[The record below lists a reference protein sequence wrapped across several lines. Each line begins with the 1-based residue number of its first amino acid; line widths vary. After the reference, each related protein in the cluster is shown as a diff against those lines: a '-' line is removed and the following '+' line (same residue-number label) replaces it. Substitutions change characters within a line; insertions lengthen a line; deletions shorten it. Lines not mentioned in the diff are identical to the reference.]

1 MNLFLPFSQDEV
13 RAGKAAGP
21 VVAIYPIAQRIHSAL
36 HSPAGREI
44 VARYVRNY
52 LLLMLAATMAVVVY
66 NVWIVENR
74 PPMLEYS
81 GFLVKLENNEI
92 KEARIQGQELTGTDS
107 YGQIF
112 STYAP
117 DVQQLL
123 PRLEKNNVRISAR
136 KPSAA
141 SPFWSSTFPV
151 LLLMGGWMF
160 FMLRSQKGGGSIGF
174 GKKKIAMA
182 PDQARLVTFA
192 DVAGIPE
199 AKEELVEIV
208 DFLKDSKK
216 ITRLGG
222 KIPKGV
228 LLQGPPGTGKT
239 LLAKAIAGEAGVPFY
254 SISGSDF
261 VEMFVGVGASRV
273 RDLFAQA
280 KKSAPCII
288 FIDEIDAVG
297 RSRGAAGAMGGQDER
312 EQTLNALLVE
322 MDGFQS
328 EQTVI
333 IVAATNRPD
342 VLDPALMR
350 PGRFDRQVTIMPPD
364 VKGRRKILEVHSRNV
379 LMAPEVDL
387 QVVAQ
392 STPGFTGAELANLIN
407 ESALMAARKG
417 KSGIQLCDIEDA
429 KDKILMGA
437 ERTGLV
443 ISEQQRRV
451 TAYHEAGHAIIAK
464 VLPNTDPVHKIT
476 IIPRGQAMGVT
487 QQVPIDDRHAYSKEY
502 LTNRITILLGGRT
515 AEEIIFNEF
524 STGASNDL
532 QAATD
537 IATRMVCEWGMSERL
552 GPRAFVTPDQGFLG
566 LASRQRSY
574 SEEIARAIDEEV
586 NRLIAEC
593 YQEAIIVL
601 EGRITF
607 LHKLAEVLLLNET
620 IDAEEVDIIVT
631 CQKLTEENKEHTG
644 LSG

>member
-1 MNLFLPFSQDEV
+1 M
-13 RAGKAAGP
+13 AK
-21 VVAIYPIAQRIHSAL
+21 
-36 HSPAGREI
+36 
-44 VARYVRNY
+44 YVRNY
-52 LLLMLAATMAVVVY
+52 LLLMFAATLVVIGY
-66 NVWIVENR
+66 NVWLTENQLPR
-74 PPMLEYS
+74 LEYS
-81 GFLVKLENNEI
+81 AFLAKLEKNEI
-92 KEARIQGQELTGTDS
+92 QTARLQGQEITSTDS
-107 YGQIF
+107 YGQSF
-112 STYAP
+112 ATYVP
-117 DVQQLL
+117 DVQLIL
-123 PRLEKNNVRISAR
+123 PKLEGKKVSISAG
-136 KPSAA
+136 KPRAV
-141 SPFWSSTFPV
+141 SPFWSTTFPV

-160 FMLRSQKGGGSIGF
+160 FMLRGQKGGTSSGF
-174 GKKKIAMA
+174 GKKRIAMD
-182 PDQARLVTFA
+182 PDKARRITFA

-208 DFLKDSKK
+208 EFLKESKN

-239 LLAKAIAGEAGVPFY
+239 LLAKAIAGEAGVPFF

-280 KKSAPCII
+280 KKNAPCII

-322 MDGFQS
+322 MDGFES

-342 VLDPALMR
+342 VLDPALKR

-364 VKGRRKILEVHSRNV
+364 VKGRRQILEVHSRKV
-379 LMAPEVDL
+379 LMDPDVNL
-387 QVVAQ
+387 QIVAQ
-392 STPGFTGAELANLIN
+392 STPGFTGADLANLIN

-417 KSGIQLCDIEDA
+417 KAGIQLSDIEDA

-443 ISEQQRRV
+443 INEQQRKV

-464 VLPNTDPVHKIT
+464 ILPNTDPVHKIT
-476 IIPRGQAMGVT
+476 IIPRGQAMGVM
-487 QQVPIDDRHAYSKEY
+487 QQMPVDDRHAYSKEY

-566 LASRQRSY
+566 LASRQRPH

-586 NRLIAEC
+586 TRIIAEC

-631 CQKLTEENKEHTG
+631 CHKLTEENKEQTG
-644 LSG
+644 LSR

>member
-1 MNLFLPFSQDEV
+1 M
-13 RAGKAAGP
+13 AK
-21 VVAIYPIAQRIHSAL
+21 
-36 HSPAGREI
+36 
-44 VARYVRNY
+44 YVRNY
-52 LLLMLAATMAVVVY
+52 LLIMLAATLAVVAY
-66 NVWIVENR
+66 NVWLVESCL
-74 PPMLEYS
+74 PVIEYS
-81 GFLVKLENNEI
+81 AFLVKLENNEI
-92 KEARIQGQELTGTDS
+92 QELRIQGQEILGTDTF
-107 YGQIF
+107 GQSF
-112 STYAP
+112 SSYAP
-117 DVQQLL
+117 DVQHLI
-123 PRLEKNNVRISAR
+123 PRLESKNIRISAGPPR
-136 KPSAA
+136 AV

-160 FMLRSQKGGGSIGF
+160 FMFRGQKGGSSGF
-174 GKKKIAMA
+174 GKKKIAMDPEKA
-182 PDQARLVTFA
+182 GKVTFD

-328 EQTVI
+328 DQTVI

-350 PGRFDRQVTIMPPD
+350 PGRFDRQVTIMSPD

-379 LMAPEVDL
+379 RMDADVDL

-392 STPGFTGAELANLIN
+392 STPGFTGADLANLIN

-417 KSGIQLCDIEDA
+417 KDGIQLSDIEDA
-429 KDKILMGA
+429 KDKILMGV

-443 ISEQQRRV
+443 VSEQQRKV

-464 VLPNTDPVHKIT
+464 ILPNTDPVHKIT
-476 IIPRGQAMGVT
+476 IIPRGQAMGVM
-487 QQVPIDDRHAYSKEY
+487 QQMPIDDRHAYSKEY

-537 IATRMVCEWGMSERL
+537 IATRMVCQFGMSERL
-552 GPRAFVTPDQGFLG
+552 GPRAFVTRDQGFLG
-566 LASRQRSY
+566 NGSQQRPY

-586 NRLIAEC
+586 TRIIAEC
-593 YQEAIIVL
+593 YQDAIIVL

-607 LHKLAEVLLLNET
+607 LHKLAEALLNHET
-620 IDAEEVDIIVT
+620 IDAEEVDIILS
-631 CQKLTEENKEHTG
+631 CHKLSEENIEQTG
-644 LSG
+644 LLG

>member
-1 MNLFLPFSQDEV
+1 
-13 RAGKAAGP
+13 
-21 VVAIYPIAQRIHSAL
+21 VAK
-36 HSPAGREI
+36 
-44 VARYVRNY
+44 YVRNY
-52 LLLMLAATMAVVVY
+52 LLLMVAAALAVVAY

-81 GFLVKLENNEI
+81 GFLVRLENNEI
-92 KEARIQGQELTGTDS
+92 KEVRIQGQEISFTDS
-107 YGQIF
+107 YGQSF
-112 STYAP
+112 FTYAP

-123 PRLEKNNVRISAR
+123 PRLEKKNVRISAR
-136 KPSAA
+136 KPEAS

-160 FMLRSQKGGGSIGF
+160 FMLRSQKGGGSSGF
-174 GKKKIAMA
+174 GKKKIAMD
-182 PDQARLVTFA
+182 PDKARRVTFA

-280 KKSAPCII
+280 KKSAPCIV

-328 EQTVI
+328 DQTVI

-379 LMAPEVDL
+379 MMDPDVDL

-417 KSGIQLCDIEDA
+417 KAGIQLSDIEDA

-476 IIPRGQAMGVT
+476 IIPRGQAMGVM

-537 IATRMVCEWGMSERL
+537 IATRMVCEWGMSDRL

-566 LASRQRSY
+566 SGSRQRPY

-586 NRLIAEC
+586 ARIIAEC

-631 CQKLTEENKEHTG
+631 CPKLTEENKVQTG
-644 LSG
+644 LSR

>member
-1 MNLFLPFSQDEV
+1 
-13 RAGKAAGP
+13 
-21 VVAIYPIAQRIHSAL
+21 VAK
-36 HSPAGREI
+36 
-44 VARYVRNY
+44 YVRNY
-52 LLLMLAATMAVVVY
+52 LLLMLAATLAVVVY
-66 NVWIVENR
+66 NVWLVENR

-81 GFLVKLENNEI
+81 AFLVRLENNEI
-92 KEARIQGQELTGTDS
+92 QAVRIQGQEITVTDS
-107 YGQIF
+107 YGQSF

-117 DVQQLL
+117 DVPQLL
-123 PRLEKNNVRISAR
+123 PRLEKKNVRISAG
-136 KPSAA
+136 KPRAA

-160 FMLRSQKGGGSIGF
+160 FMFRSQKGGGSSSVSGGGF
-174 GKKKIAMA
+174 GKKKIAMD
-182 PDQARLVTFA
+182 PDKARRVTFD

-379 LMAPEVDL
+379 MMDPDVDL

-417 KSGIQLCDIEDA
+417 KAGIQLSDIEDA

-437 ERTGLV
+437 ERKGLV
-443 ISEQQRRV
+443 ISEQQRKV

-476 IIPRGQAMGVT
+476 IIPRGQAMGVM

-566 LASRQRSY
+566 NGSRQRPH
-574 SEEIARAIDEEV
+574 SEEIARTIDEEV
-586 NRLIAEC
+586 TRIISEC

-631 CQKLTEENKEHTG
+631 CPKLTEENKERTG
-644 LSG
+644 LSS

>member
-1 MNLFLPFSQDEV
+1 M
-13 RAGKAAGP
+13 AK
-21 VVAIYPIAQRIHSAL
+21 
-36 HSPAGREI
+36 
-44 VARYVRNY
+44 YVRNY
-52 LLLMLAATMAVVVY
+52 LLFLLAATLAVVAY
-66 NVWIVENR
+66 NVWDMEHT
-74 PPMLEYS
+74 PPRLEYS
-81 GFLVKLENNEI
+81 NFIAKLAAGQIREVRIRGSE
-92 KEARIQGQELTGTDS
+92 IQGLDT
-107 YGQIF
+107 F
-112 STYAP
+112 SQPFQTYAP
-117 DVQQLL
+117 DLQTLL
-123 PRLEKNNVRISAR
+123 PRLEEQGVRIDAAR
-136 KPSAA
+136 EREV
-141 SPFWSSTFPV
+141 SPFWTSSFPV

-160 FMLRSQKGGGSIGF
+160 FMFRSQKGGSSGF
-174 GKKKIAMA
+174 AKKKEAMTPA
-182 PDQARLVTFA
+182 QAKKVTFA

-273 RDLFAQA
+273 RELFAQA
-280 KKSAPCII
+280 KKSPPCII

-297 RSRGAAGAMGGQDER
+297 RSRAAGGAMGGQDER

-328 EQTVI
+328 GETVI

-350 PGRFDRQVTIMPPD
+350 PGRFDRQVTILPPD
-364 VKGRRKILEVHSRNV
+364 VKGREQIIRVHAQRVAMSPAVELREVAKN
-379 LMAPEVDL
+379 
-387 QVVAQ
+387 
-392 STPGFTGAELANLIN
+392 TPGFTGAELANLIN

-417 KSGIQLCDIEDA
+417 KEAIEFADIEDA

-437 ERTGLV
+437 ERKGLV
-443 ISEQQRRV
+443 ISEQERKV
-451 TAYHEAGHAIIAK
+451 TAYHEAGHAILAK
-464 VLPNTDPVHKIT
+464 LLPNTDPLHKIT

-487 QQVPIDDRHAYSKEY
+487 QQVPLDDRHAYSREY
-502 LTNRITILLGGRT
+502 LTNRIKILLGGRT
-515 AEEIIFNEF
+515 AEELVFNEL

-532 QAATD
+532 QNATD

-552 GPRAFVTPDQGFLG
+552 GPRAFVTAEAGFLG
-566 LASRQRSY
+566 GGGRQRPY
-574 SEEIARAIDEEV
+574 SEEVARIIDEEV
-586 NRLIAEC
+586 NRLIEEC
-593 YQEAIIVL
+593 YQEATIVL
-601 EGRITF
+601 EGRIVF
-607 LHKLAEVLLLNET
+607 LHKLAEVLLQNET

-631 CQKLTEENKEHTG
+631 CPKLDQENKERTG
-644 LSG
+644 VGA

>member
-1 MNLFLPFSQDEV
+1 M
-13 RAGKAAGP
+13 AK
-21 VVAIYPIAQRIHSAL
+21 
-36 HSPAGREI
+36 
-44 VARYVRNY
+44 YVRNY
-52 LLLMLAATMAVVVY
+52 LLLMLAAALAVVAY

-74 PPMLEYS
+74 PPMFEYS
-81 GFLVKLENNEI
+81 GFLAKLENNEI
-92 KEARIQGQELTGTDS
+92 KEVRIQGQAITGTDS
-107 YGQIF
+107 YGQTF

-117 DVQQLL
+117 DVQLLL
-123 PRLEKNNVRISAR
+123 PRLEKKNIRISAR
-136 KPSAA
+136 KPDAA

-160 FMLRSQKGGGSIGF
+160 FMIRSQKGGGSSSVSGGGF

-182 PDQARLVTFA
+182 PDKANRVTFA

-228 LLQGPPGTGKT
+228 MLQGPPGTGKT

-328 EQTVI
+328 DQTVI

-364 VKGRRKILEVHSRNV
+364 VKGRRQILEVHSRNV
-379 LMAPEVDL
+379 LMDPDVDL
-387 QVVAQ
+387 QVVAHG
-392 STPGFTGAELANLIN
+392 TPGFTGAELANLIN
-407 ESALMAARKG
+407 ESALTAARKG
-417 KSGIQLCDIEDA
+417 KSGIQLSDIEDA

-443 ISEQQRRV
+443 ISEQQRKV

-476 IIPRGQAMGVT
+476 IIPRGQAMGVM

-537 IATRMVCEWGMSERL
+537 IATRMVCEFGMSERM
-552 GPRAFVTPDQGFLG
+552 GPRAFVTPDKGFLG
-566 LASRQRSY
+566 NGSRQRPY

-631 CQKLTEENKEHTG
+631 CPKLTEENKTQTG
-644 LSG
+644 LSR

>member
-1 MNLFLPFSQDEV
+1 M
-13 RAGKAAGP
+13 AK
-21 VVAIYPIAQRIHSAL
+21 
-36 HSPAGREI
+36 
-44 VARYVRNY
+44 YVRNY
-52 LLLMLAATMAVVVY
+52 LLLMAVATLGVIGY
-66 NVWIVENR
+66 NVWLVENQL
-74 PPMLEYS
+74 PMLEYS
-81 GFLVKLENNEI
+81 AFLTKLENDEI
-92 KEARIQGQELTGTDS
+92 QTARIQGQEITGTDS
-107 YGQIF
+107 YGQSF

-123 PRLEKNNVRISAR
+123 PRLEGKNVRISAG
-136 KPSAA
+136 KPRAV

-151 LLLMGGWMF
+151 VLLMGGWMF
-160 FMLRSQKGGGSIGF
+160 FMFRSQKGGSGGVSGGF
-174 GKKKIAMA
+174 GKKKIAMD
-182 PDQARLVTFA
+182 PDKARRVTFA

-208 DFLKDSKK
+208 EFLKDSKK

-379 LMAPEVDL
+379 MMDPDVDL

-417 KSGIQLCDIEDA
+417 KAGIQLSDIEDA

-443 ISEQQRRV
+443 ISDQQRKV
-451 TAYHEAGHAIIAK
+451 TAYHEAGHAILAK

-476 IIPRGQAMGVT
+476 IIPRGQAMGVM

-502 LTNRITILLGGRT
+502 LTNRIKILLGGRT
-515 AEEIIFNEF
+515 AEEIVFNEF

-532 QAATD
+532 QVATD

-552 GPRAFVTPDQGFLG
+552 GPRAFVTSDQGFLG
-566 LASRQRSY
+566 SGSRQRAY
-574 SEEIARAIDEEV
+574 SEEIARTIDEEV
-586 NRLIAEC
+586 SRIIAEC

-631 CQKLTEENKEHTG
+631 CPKLTEENKEKTG
-644 LSG
+644 LFG

>member
-1 MNLFLPFSQDEV
+1 
-13 RAGKAAGP
+13 
-21 VVAIYPIAQRIHSAL
+21 VAK
-36 HSPAGREI
+36 
-44 VARYVRNY
+44 YVRNY
-52 LLLMLAATMAVVVY
+52 VLLLLAATVIVIGY
-66 NVWIVENR
+66 NVWEMENT
-74 PPMLEYS
+74 PPRIEYS
-81 GFLVKLENNEI
+81 VFISKLEAEQI
-92 KEARIQGQELTGTDS
+92 REVTMRGQEIQGVDTYNQPF
-107 YGQIF
+107 Q
-112 STYAP
+112 TYAP
-117 DVQQLL
+117 ELERLVQ
-123 PRLEKNNVRISAR
+123 RLEAKKIRISAGAPR
-136 KPSAA
+136 AV
-141 SPFWSSTFPV
+141 SPFWSNTFPV
-151 LLLMGGWMF
+151 ILLMGGWMF
-160 FMLRSQKGGGSIGF
+160 FMFRSQKGGSSGF
-174 GKKKIAMA
+174 AKKKEAMD
-182 PDQARLVTFA
+182 PDREKKITFD

-208 DFLKDSKK
+208 DFLKDSKA

-297 RSRGAAGAMGGQDER
+297 RSRGAAGSMGGQDER

-328 EQTVI
+328 GETVI

-350 PGRFDRQVTIMPPD
+350 PGRFDRQVTILPPD
-364 VKGRRKILEVHSRNV
+364 VKGREQIIKVHSRNV
-379 LMAPEVDL
+379 VMSPSMDL
-387 QVVAQ
+387 TAVAKT
-392 STPGFTGAELANLIN
+392 TPGFTGADLANLIN

-417 KSGIQLCDIEDA
+417 KDAIELSDIEDA

-437 ERTGLV
+437 ERKGLV
-443 ISEQQRRV
+443 VREKERKV
-451 TAYHEAGHAIIAK
+451 TAYHEAGHAILAK
-464 VLPNTDPVHKIT
+464 LLPNTDPVHKIT

-487 QQVPIDDRHAYSKEY
+487 QQVPLDDRHAYSREY
-502 LTNRITILLGGRT
+502 LANRITILLGGRT
-515 AEEIIFNEF
+515 AEELVFNEF

-552 GPRAFVTPDQGFLG
+552 GPRAFVTPDRGFLG
-566 LASRQRSY
+566 SSARQRVY
-574 SEEIARAIDEEV
+574 SEDVARIIDEEV
-586 NRLIAEC
+586 NRLIAES
-593 YQEAIIVL
+593 YQEAIIIL
-601 EGRITF
+601 EGRMVF
-607 LHKLAEVLLLNET
+607 LHKLAEVLLQNET

-631 CQKLTEENKEHTG
+631 CPKLNEENRARTE
-644 LSG
+644 SVSEPIPVIA

>member
-1 MNLFLPFSQDEV
+1 M
-13 RAGKAAGP
+13 AK
-21 VVAIYPIAQRIHSAL
+21 
-36 HSPAGREI
+36 
-44 VARYVRNY
+44 YVRNY
-52 LLLMLAATMAVVVY
+52 LLLMFAATLGVIGY
-66 NVWIVENR
+66 NVWLVENQL
-74 PPMLEYS
+74 PMLEYS
-81 GFLVKLENNEI
+81 AFLAKLENNEI
-92 KEARIQGQELTGTDS
+92 KAARIQGQEITGTDS
-107 YGQIF
+107 YGQSF
-112 STYAP
+112 STYVP
-117 DVQQLL
+117 DVQLLL
-123 PRLEKNNVRISAR
+123 PRLEGKNVRISAG
-136 KPSAA
+136 KPRAV

-160 FMLRSQKGGGSIGF
+160 FMLRGQKGGSSSVGGSGF
-174 GKKKIAMA
+174 GKRKIAMD
-182 PDQARLVTFA
+182 PDKARRVTFA

-364 VKGRRKILEVHSRNV
+364 VKGRRKILEVHARNV
-379 LMAPEVDL
+379 MMDPDVDL
-387 QVVAQ
+387 QAVAQ

-417 KSGIQLCDIEDA
+417 KAGIQLSDIEDA

-443 ISEQQRRV
+443 ISEQQRKV
-451 TAYHEAGHAIIAK
+451 TAYHEAGHAIHCQGSAQYRSRAQ
-464 VLPNTDPVHKIT
+464 DYYHSQ
-476 IIPRGQAMGVT
+476 GAG
-487 QQVPIDDRHAYSKEY
+487 H
-502 LTNRITILLGGRT
+502 GGY
-515 AEEIIFNEF
+515 A
-524 STGASNDL
+524 TGA
-532 QAATD
+532 
-537 IATRMVCEWGMSERL
+537 
-552 GPRAFVTPDQGFLG
+552 
-566 LASRQRSY
+566 
-574 SEEIARAIDEEV
+574 
-586 NRLIAEC
+586 
-593 YQEAIIVL
+593 
-601 EGRITF
+601 
-607 LHKLAEVLLLNET
+607 H
-620 IDAEEVDIIVT
+620 
-631 CQKLTEENKEHTG
+631 
-644 LSG
+644 

>member
-1 MNLFLPFSQDEV
+1 MLQHFCC
-13 RAGKAAGP
+13 RA
-21 VVAIYPIAQRIHSAL
+21 QL
-36 HSPAGREI
+36 HCTVFILLGREI
-44 VARYVRNY
+44 VAKYVRNY
-52 LLLMLAATMAVVVY
+52 ILFMVAAVLAVVAY
-66 NVWIVENR
+66 NVWTVENR
-74 PPMLEYS
+74 PPGFEYS
-81 GFLVKLENNEI
+81 NFITRLENNEI
-92 KEARIQGQELTGTDS
+92 KEVRLKGQEITGTDS
-107 YGQIF
+107 SGQTF

-117 DVQQLL
+117 DVQLLL
-123 PRLEKNNVRISAR
+123 PRLEKNNVRISAG
-136 KPSAA
+136 KPDEA

-160 FMLRSQKGGGSIGF
+160 FMLRSQKGGSSGF

-182 PDQARLVTFA
+182 PDKASQVTFA

-208 DFLKDSKK
+208 DFLRDSKK

-322 MDGFQS
+322 MDGFES
-328 EQTVI
+328 DQTVI

-364 VKGRRKILEVHSRNV
+364 VNGRCKILEVHSRKV
-379 LMAPEVDL
+379 LMDPDVDL
-387 QVVAQ
+387 HVVAQ
-392 STPGFTGAELANLIN
+392 GTPGFTGAELANLIN
-407 ESALMAARKG
+407 ESALTAARKG
-417 KSGIQLCDIEDA
+417 KAGIQLGDIEDA

-443 ISEQQRRV
+443 VSEHQRRV
-451 TAYHEAGHAIIAK
+451 TAYHEAGHAMIAK

-476 IIPRGQAMGVT
+476 IIPRGQAMGVM

-515 AEEIIFNEF
+515 AEEIIFNEL

-537 IATRMVCEWGMSERL
+537 IATRMVCEFGMSERL
-552 GPRAFVTPDQGFLG
+552 GPRAFVTPDKGFLG
-566 LASRQRSY
+566 NGSRQRPY

-586 NRLIAEC
+586 TSLIAEC
-593 YQEAIIVL
+593 YQDAIIVL
-601 EGRITF
+601 EGRIAF

-620 IDAEEVDIIVT
+620 IDAEEVDIIVS
-631 CQKLTEENKEHTG
+631 CPELTEENKKQTG
-644 LSG
+644 LSA

>member
-1 MNLFLPFSQDEV
+1 M
-13 RAGKAAGP
+13 AK
-21 VVAIYPIAQRIHSAL
+21 
-36 HSPAGREI
+36 
-44 VARYVRNY
+44 YVRNY
-52 LLLMLAATMAVVVY
+52 LLLMLAATLAIVVY
-66 NVWIVENR
+66 NVWLVENR

-81 GFLVKLENNEI
+81 AFLARLEKNEI
-92 KEARIQGQELTGTDS
+92 QAALIRGQEITGTDS
-107 YGQIF
+107 YGQPF
-112 STYAP
+112 ATYAP
-117 DVQQLL
+117 DVLQLL
-123 PRLEKNNVRISAR
+123 PRLEKKNVRISAG
-136 KPSAA
+136 KPEAA

-160 FMLRSQKGGGSIGF
+160 FMLRSQKGGGSGF
-174 GKKKIAMA
+174 GKKKIAMD
-182 PDQARLVTFA
+182 PDKARRVTFD

-280 KKSAPCII
+280 KKSAPCIV

-379 LMAPEVDL
+379 LMDPDVDL

-417 KSGIQLCDIEDA
+417 KAGIQLSDIEDA

-443 ISEQQRRV
+443 ISEQQRKV

-464 VLPNTDPVHKIT
+464 VLPNTDPVHKVT
-476 IIPRGQAMGVT
+476 IIPRGQAMGVM

-537 IATRMVCEWGMSERL
+537 IATRMVCEFGMSERL

-566 LASRQRSY
+566 NGSRQRPY

-631 CQKLTEENKEHTG
+631 CPKLTEENKEQTG